1 MGRRRKIVVTNPIA
15 ARPVGR
21 ICMNNVWIV
30 NRFDTPY
37 YHFAKYVAE
46 KKASAL
52 AGHAR

>member
-1 MGRRRKIVVTNPIA
+1 MGRRKKIVVTNPIA

-46 KKASAL
+46 KKASAE
-52 AGHAR
+52 HHQ